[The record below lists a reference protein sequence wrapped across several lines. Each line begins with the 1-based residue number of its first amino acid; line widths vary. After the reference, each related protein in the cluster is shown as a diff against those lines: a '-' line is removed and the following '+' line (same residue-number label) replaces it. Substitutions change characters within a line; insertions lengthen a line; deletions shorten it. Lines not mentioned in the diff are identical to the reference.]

1 MFEYAPVD
9 PVDYVGTPEFNEQR
23 ESNHRLRMLMLDLLQ
38 EQHDADQL
46 QFPYR
51 HQYKV

>member
-9 PVDYVGTPEFNEQR
+9 PVDHPGTPEFDEQR
-23 ESNHRLRMLMLDLLQ
+23 EINHRLRELMLDLLQ

-46 QFPYR
+46 QYPYR
-51 HQYKV
+51 QSH

>member
-1 MFEYAPVD
+1 MDLPLD
-9 PVDYVGTPEFNEQR
+9 PSEWPGTPEYEELCERRNLRREQ
-23 ESNHRLRMLMLDLLQ
+23 LLTLLQ

-51 HQYKV
+51 FGH